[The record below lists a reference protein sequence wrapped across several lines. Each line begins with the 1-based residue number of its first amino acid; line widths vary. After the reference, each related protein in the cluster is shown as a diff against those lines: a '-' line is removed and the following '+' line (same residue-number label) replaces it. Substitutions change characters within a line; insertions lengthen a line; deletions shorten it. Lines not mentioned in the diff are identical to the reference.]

1 MQQLTGV
8 VASFFYLETP
18 RTPMHIGGIMIYDP
32 ATTKTGKQG
41 FKDILNSIEERLHLA
56 RTFRQKLVQVPFSM
70 DHPYWIED
78 KDFDLEYH
86 VRHIRLP
93 EPGDWRQLC
102 IQAARLHSRPL
113 DMSRPLWEFT
123 VIEGLD
129 AIAGL
134 PKGCYAI
141 VSKVHHA
148 GIDGVSGVDLV
159 EAIHDLEPYPESVR
173 AAQRPWTGERV
184 PNPVELIV
192 RAQLNNFTQPF
203 RFAEVLARSVPA
215 VGRLTQGLARKEFE
229 SASVRPPRTRFNRL
243 VSAHRVIESRQFDL
257 QEVRAIKNNV
267 TGATVNDVILTVCGG
282 ALRRYLESKH
292 ELPDDPLVA
301 MAPISVRSAEGKG
314 AMGNQIS
321 AMTVALGTHIADPLE
336 RLDAVHY
343 SASASKE
350 MNNAI
355 GARLLTDYSQFIPST
370 TAALAARVYTQMGLA
385 NQMNVPFN
393 CVITNVPGPQVPL
406 YSAGARLVTQHGLGP
421 IFDGMGLIMPVFS
434 YCGHINISFTS
445 CREMVPD
452 PEFFAQCLQDSFDEL
467 KHACGLEAGPEA
479 DSLGDPAGAA
489 EAS

>member
-1 MQQLTGV
+1 MEQLTGLD
-8 VASFFYLETP
+8 ASFFYLETP

-41 FKDILNSIEERLHLA
+41 FKDILNAIEERLHLA
-56 RTFRQKLVQVPFSM
+56 RTFRQKLVEVPFNM

-102 IQAARLHSRPL
+102 IQTARLHSRPL

-129 AIAGL
+129 AIPGL

-173 AAQRPWTGERV
+173 PAQRPWTGERV

-215 VGRLTQGLARKEFE
+215 VSRLTQGLARKEFDG
-229 SASVRPPRTRFNRL
+229 ASLRPPRTRFSRV
-243 VSAHRVIESRQFDL
+243 VSAHRVVESRQFDL
-257 QEVRAIKNNV
+257 QEVRAIKNSV
-267 TGATVNDVILTVCGG
+267 AGATVNDVVLTVCGG
-282 ALRRYLESKH
+282 ALRKFLESKH
-292 ELPDDPLVA
+292 ELPDEPLVA
-301 MAPISVRSAEGKG
+301 MAPISVRSSEGKG
-314 AMGNQIS
+314 AMGNQVS

-336 RLDAVHY
+336 RLDAVHH
-343 SASASKE
+343 SAAASKE
-350 MNNAI
+350 MTNAV

-370 TAALAARVYTQMGLA
+370 TAALAARTYTQLGLA

-452 PEFFAQCLQDSFDEL
+452 PEFFARCLQDSFDEL
-467 KHACGLEAGPEA
+467 KQACGLE
-479 DSLGDPAGAA
+479 GDLSGVA

>member
-1 MQQLTGV
+1 MQQLTGLD
-8 VASFFYLETP
+8 ASFFYLETP

-41 FKDILNSIEERLHLA
+41 FKDILNAIEERLHLA
-56 RTFRQKLVQVPFSM
+56 RTFRQKLVEVPFSM

-102 IQAARLHSRPL
+102 IQTARLHARPL

-141 VSKVHHA
+141 VTKVHHA

-173 AAQRPWTGERV
+173 PAQRPWTGERV

-203 RFAEVLARSVPA
+203 RLAEVLARTVPA
-215 VGRLTQGLARKEFE
+215 VGRLTQGLARREFE
-229 SASVRPPRTRFNRL
+229 GASVRPPRTRFSRP

-257 QEVRAIKNNV
+257 QEVRAIKSNV
-267 TGATVNDVILTVCGG
+267 SGATVNDVVLTVCGG
-282 ALRRYLESKH
+282 ALRKFLESKH
-292 ELPDDPLVA
+292 ELPDEPLVA
-301 MAPISVRSAEGKG
+301 MAPISVRSEEGKD
-314 AMGNQIS
+314 AMGNQVS

-336 RLDAVHY
+336 RLDAVHH
-343 SASASKE
+343 SAAASKE
-350 MNNAI
+350 MTNAV
-355 GARLLTDYSQFIPST
+355 GAKLLTDYSQFIPST
-370 TAALAARVYTQMGLA
+370 TAALAARAYTQMGLA

-467 KHACGLEAGPEA
+467 KQACGLE
-479 DSLGDPAGAA
+479 GDRSGVA